1 MPRTGHGRIT
11 CAPRRAF
18 MSARCAAHR
27 RVDRCAR
34 DRCMALRARSSVCTC
49 VQGICWSAARS
60 PSCATGSGRSRSATS
75 KPCWLRVRPA
85 EHRCLAPQHPS
96 ASLALAAGRTLA
108 PPADA
113 SGAIR
118 VVGAIAIMAIV
129 HRRRCRAAAAFALRS
144 PPEVSDAVRQPCCR
158 RVAEDSRGQRAVAH
172 RPPRRLR
179 CCDSRLC
186 GAAQR
191 SSRTGR
197 SRSFS
202 KCWSSRRRQRNP
214 L

>member
-1 MPRTGHGRIT
+1 MHGIA
-11 CAPRRAF
+11 CALIRLHV
-18 MSARCAAHR
+18 CAGYLL
-27 RVDRCAR
+27 V
-34 DRCMALRARSSVCTC
+34 S
-49 VQGICWSAARS
+49 
-60 PSCATGSGRSRSATS
+60 
-75 KPCWLRVRPA
+75 
-85 EHRCLAPQHPS
+85 
-96 ASLALAAGRTLA
+96 RTLSELCNRIWEVSQRNIKTLL
-108 PPADA
+108 A
-113 SGAIR
+113 SGAACR
-118 VVGAIAIMAIV
+118 APLLSAAAPERLSSTCCGPNPCATSGRFRRNSSGWR
-129 HRRRCRAAAAFALRS
+129 HRHHGNRAPSALPSSRRLRAAQPTRSIRCR
-144 PPEVSDAVRQPCCR
+144 PPAPLPPCG
-158 RVAEDSRGQRAVAH
+158 RGQRAVAH